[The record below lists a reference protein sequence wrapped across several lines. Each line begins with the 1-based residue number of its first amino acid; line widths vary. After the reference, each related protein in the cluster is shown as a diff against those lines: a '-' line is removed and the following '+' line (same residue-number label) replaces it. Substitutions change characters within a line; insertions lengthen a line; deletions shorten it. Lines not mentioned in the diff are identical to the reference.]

1 MDREKKQVP
10 EDEKRKSREELADEV
25 LEIFSESPEEMA
37 SLIELLKK
45 MEGTPALHP
54 EKTQPDPDGSEGLDK
69 DSSRSE
75 NEESDREDRS

>member
-10 EDEKRKSREELADEV
+10 EDEKRKSREELADKV

-45 MEGTPALHP
+45 MEENPALHP
-54 EKTQPDPDGSEGLDK
+54 ETPESGPDGRKGRDQGSGSDK
-69 DSSRSE
+69 D
-75 NEESDREDRS
+75 EETDREDRS